1 MNDQAQFA
9 AALLDP
15 DAPCPDGLTAWNDS
29 DPTRRFAV
37 YRNNVIVSLI
47 DALADAFPV
56 AQELVGE
63 EFFRAMAG
71 VFVRQAPPTSVR
83 LVEYGDGLPAFIE
96 QFEPA
101 ATVPYLA
108 DVARL
113 EMLRVR
119 AFHAA
124 DADPLTPERIAQSL
138 ADPERLPLLHVSCH
152 PSLNVLSSRYAVV
165 SLWAAHQGIGD
176 LASVNPAL
184 PEIALVI
191 RVGLEVQVIAL
202 PPGGDVLIDGF
213 AAGLPLGEAAGLAIA
228 AHPDFD
234 LTAHLALLLRCG
246 ALSSFSLG
254 AHRVNAKPAPDLQS
268 NLPHPPIPPTD
279 AA

>member
-1 MNDQAQFA
+1 MSDQRRFA
-9 AALLDP
+9 TALLDP
-15 DAPCPDGLTAWNDS
+15 DAPCPDGLIAWNHS
-29 DPTRRFAV
+29 DPARRFAV

-56 AQELVGE
+56 AQQLVGE
-63 EFFRAMAG
+63 EFFRAMTG
-71 VFVRQAPPTSVR
+71 VFVRQAPPQSAR
-83 LVEYGDGLPAFIE
+83 LVEYGDGLPAFIA

-101 ATVPYLA
+101 STVPYLA

-113 EMLRVR
+113 ERLRVR

-124 DADPLTPERIAQSL
+124 DADPLTPKQIAQAL
-138 ADPERLPLLHVSCH
+138 ADPERLPTLQVTCH
-152 PSLNVLSSRYAVV
+152 PSLGVLSSRYAIVA
-165 SLWAAHQGIGD
+165 LWAAHQGFGN

-191 RVGLEVQVIAL
+191 RVGLAVQVIAL
-202 PPGGDVLIDGF
+202 PPGGDVLIAGF
-213 AAGLPLGEAAGLAIA
+213 IAGLPLGEAAGLAIA

-246 ALSSFSLG
+246 ALSSFSL
-254 AHRVNAKPAPDLQS
+254 PTE
-268 NLPHPPIPPTD
+268 IPS
-279 AA
+279 

>member
-1 MNDQAQFA
+1 MNDQALFA
-9 AALLDP
+9 AALLNP
-15 DAPCPDGLTAWNDS
+15 DAPCPAGLTAWNGS

-47 DALADAFPV
+47 DALADTFPV
-56 AQELVGE
+56 TQELVGE

-71 VFVRQAPPTSVR
+71 LLVRQAPPQSAQ

-101 ATVPYLA
+101 HSVPYLA

-113 EMLRVR
+113 ELLRVR

-124 DADPLTPERIAQSL
+124 DADPLTPAQIAQAL
-138 ADPERLPLLHVSCH
+138 ADPERLPLLHVGCH
-152 PSLNVLSSRYAVV
+152 PSLNLLSSRYAIV

-184 PEIALVI
+184 SEIALVI

-213 AAGLPLGEAAGLAIA
+213 VAGLSLGEAAGLAIA

-246 ALSSFSLG
+246 ALSSLSL
-254 AHRVNAKPAPDLQS
+254 PTE
-268 NLPHPPIPPTD
+268 IPS
-279 AA
+279 

>member
-1 MNDQAQFA
+1 MSDQRRFA
-9 AALLDP
+9 TALLDP
-15 DAPCPDGLTAWNDS
+15 DAPCPDGLIAWNHS
-29 DPTRRFAV
+29 DPARRFAV

-56 AQELVGE
+56 VQQLVGE

-71 VFVRQAPPTSVR
+71 VFVRQAPPQSAR
-83 LVEYGDGLPAFIE
+83 LVEYGDGLPAFIA

-101 ATVPYLA
+101 STVPYLA

-113 EMLRVR
+113 ERLRVR

-124 DADPLTPERIAQSL
+124 DADPLTPKQIAQAL
-138 ADPERLPLLHVSCH
+138 ADPERLPMLQVTCH
-152 PSLNVLSSRYAVV
+152 PSLGVLSSRYAIVA
-165 SLWAAHQGIGD
+165 LWAAHQGLGD

-191 RVGLEVQVIAL
+191 RVGLAVQVIAL
-202 PPGGDVLIDGF
+202 PPGGDVLIAGF
-213 AAGLPLGEAAGLAIA
+213 IAGLPLGEAAGLAIA

-234 LTAHLALLLRCG
+234 LAAHLALLLRCG
-246 ALSSFSLG
+246 ALSSFSL
-254 AHRVNAKPAPDLQS
+254 
-268 NLPHPPIPPTD
+268 PTEILS
-279 AA
+279 